1 VITLDDVLAD
11 PPLVHYDE
19 LNDEL
24 RTFGLGDEPLR
35 WLAANVRAGQ
45 RTLETGSGMSTI
57 VFALS
62 GAEHTVVVPNQGEED
77 RLREYCAGKG
87 IDMNRVTFVIEP
99 SERVL
104 PGMETGPLD
113 VVLIDG
119 SHSFPHVFIDWYY
132 TAAALREGGFVIVD
146 DTQVWTGGVLR
157 EFLKSE
163 PGWDLDAFWS
173 ERTALFRKTAAADPD
188 RLWLHQPYVAE
199 RSTPP
204 TRAQRIVQMARSGQ
218 WKTLAEKAAANARKA
233 VDRR

>member
-1 VITLDDVLAD
+1 MITLDDVLAD

-24 RTFGLGDEPLR
+24 RTFGLGEEPMR
-35 WLAANVRAGQ
+35 WLAANVRAEH

-57 VFALS
+57 VFAIAGS
-62 GAEHTVVVPNQGEED
+62 EHTVVVPNQGEED

-87 IDMNRVTFVIEP
+87 IDMGRVRFVIEP
-99 SERVL
+99 AERAL
-104 PGMETGPLD
+104 PGMDTGPLD

-132 TAAALREGGFVIVD
+132 TSHALREGGVAIVD
-146 DTQVWTGGVLR
+146 DTQVWTGGTLR
-157 EFLKSE
+157 EFLETE
-163 PGWDLDAFWS
+163 PGWDREQFWS
-173 ERTALFRKTAAADPD
+173 ERTALFRKGPDADPD
-188 RLWLHQPYVAE
+188 RLWLHQPYVAQ

-204 TRAQRIVQMARSGQ
+204 TRAQRIVQMARSGE
-218 WKTLAEKAAANARKA
+218 WRTLAEKAASNARKA